1 MCSCSLKRVR
11 FGVVA
16 DSIIPPI
23 GIEHELELMAS
34 LAVHSTWYTAQDME
48 QFRME
53 SRMVASGIRNCFKI
67 DASNPTSYSN
77 ILIMVHKLCLRKQGP
92 NQDMIHQL
100 ANWLEVGATRRGLE
114 KLSVEAI
121 HRDRRN
127 RIRNSIQA
135 VLTMQCKLNNNG
147 NGDYDQKAEQIR
159 LVYQEITL
167 PAKLFA
173 VSMGI
178 ADAVAAK
185 QDRDSKMTR
194 RVKTISSAA

>member
-1 MCSCSLKRVR
+1 
-11 FGVVA
+11 
-16 DSIIPPI
+16 
-23 GIEHELELMAS
+23 
-34 LAVHSTWYTAQDME
+34 
-48 QFRME
+48 
-53 SRMVASGIRNCFKI
+53 
-67 DASNPTSYSN
+67 
-77 ILIMVHKLCLRKQGP
+77 
-92 NQDMIHQL
+92 
-100 ANWLEVGATRRGLE
+100 
-114 KLSVEAI
+114 
-121 HRDRRN
+121 
-127 RIRNSIQA
+127 
-135 VLTMQCKLNNNG
+135 MQCKLNNNG